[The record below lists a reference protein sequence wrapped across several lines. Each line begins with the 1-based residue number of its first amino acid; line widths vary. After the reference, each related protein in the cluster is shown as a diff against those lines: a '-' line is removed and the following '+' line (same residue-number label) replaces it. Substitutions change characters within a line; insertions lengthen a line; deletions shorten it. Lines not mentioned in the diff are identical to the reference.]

1 MLERESEVWYIEYK
15 KCLHS
20 YGGDIMAVDVLSV
33 SSKGQIVLPMDIR
46 KKLDIEAGAKLAAY
60 AIGDM
65 IMLKPIDIPTE
76 QDFRK
81 SLDEA
86 ALWAKEAGYEE
97 TNVNDIVKSYRKSK
111 RS

>member
-1 MLERESEVWYIEYK
+1 
-15 KCLHS
+15 
-20 YGGDIMAVDVLSV
+20 MAVDVLSV

-86 ALWAKEAGYEE
+86 ALWA
-97 TNVNDIVKSYRKSK
+97 
-111 RS
+111 